1 MQHLF
6 GVLIVVIHHV
16 LAVPLRGGGA
26 GAFVE
31 YGFNFA
37 ELFPGHHLNQE
48 VFFIHVISD
57 IQVYQVSKLGAV
69 FQIIYDQNV
78 GNAFVIQALTMLLP
92 IKPAPPVTMIITVTF
107 EVWSPETI
115 RT

>member
-78 GNAFVIQALTMLLP
+78 GNAFVIQGLNDVAAD
-92 IKPAPPVTMIITVTF
+92 KPCAAGNDDHNCNL
-107 EVWSPETI
+107 
-115 RT
+115 